1 MHWLIATCRRAG
13 TGKRQNRPGRTSR
26 PLRLELL
33 ETRDMPS
40 AIITTVAG
48 QRAAGFDGNGGPA
61 IKAHLDQPS
70 AVTTDSKGDLYII
83 DDNNNVVRE
92 VTPNGIIKAFAGG
105 AAHPGGSNNNVP
117 ATQAWLSF
125 SDFEAAGG
133 GLAVDNKGDVFI
145 ADPAQSMVYKVT
157 PNGIIHIFAGGGS
170 SITGGGDGG
179 PATQASLLEPYAV
192 DVDSKGDVFIADT
205 GTNTVREV
213 TPNGIIHT
221 VAGMLTN
228 AYPVGGPG
236 GFKGDGGRATLALL
250 NQPTDVAVDG
260 KGDLFIV
267 DSGNDRIREVTPNG
281 IINTIVGNGKVGY
294 TGNGGRATAAEL
306 NLNREG
312 GIAVDPGD
320 DLFIADSGN
329 NVIRKVTSGII
340 TTVAGTVQMGY
351 SGNGGPAAQATLNNP
366 TGVTISSTAVLY
378 FSDTNNNVVRA
389 ISGLPITKAAQ
400 TIAFAPLPVKTYGN
414 GDFALSATASSGLA
428 VTYTATGNATVYLV
442 GGVWKVHITGAGSAI
457 ITAHQAGNKLYNAA
471 ANVSRTLTINK
482 AAQTITFAPLP
493 VKTFGNADFALSA
506 AASSGLAV
514 TYTATGEATVYLAGG
529 VWKVHITGAGSA
541 TITAHQV
548 GNSNYNAA
556 TNVSRTL
563 TINKAA
569 QPIPFALLPVK
580 TYGDADSGLSARA
593 SSDLAVTYTS
603 TDDGTVSLVG
613 SVRKVQ

>member
-1 MHWLIATCRRAG
+1 MHWLVATCRRVG
-13 TGKRQNRPGRTSR
+13 YLQRQNRPGRTSR

-70 AVTTDSKGDLYII
+70 GVTTDSKGDLYII

-105 AAHPGGSNNNVP
+105 AAHPGSNNNVP

-125 SDFEAAGG
+125 GDFEAAGG

-145 ADPAQSMVYKVT
+145 ADPALSMVFKVT
-157 PNGIIHIFAGGGS
+157 PNGIIHTFAGGGN

-179 PATQASLLEPYAV
+179 LATQASLLEPFAV
-192 DVDSKGDVFIADT
+192 AVDSKGDVFIADT

-221 VAGMLTN
+221 LAGMLTN

-250 NQPTDVAVDG
+250 NQPTDLAVDG

-281 IINTIVGNGKVGY
+281 IINTIVGDGKVGY
-294 TGNGGRATAAEL
+294 TGNGGRATTAEL
-306 NLNREG
+306 NFNREG

-329 NVIRKVTSGII
+329 NVIREVTSGII
-340 TTVAGTVQMGY
+340 TTVAGSGQMGY
-351 SGNGGPAAQATLNNP
+351 SGNGGPANQATLDNP

-389 ISGLPITKAAQ
+389 VSGLPITKAAQ
-400 TIAFAPLPVKTYGN
+400 TITFAPLPVKTYGDA
-414 GDFALSATASSGLA
+414 DFALSATASSGLA

-442 GGVWKVHITGAGSAI
+442 GGVWKVHITGAGSAT
-457 ITAHQAGNKLYNAA
+457 ITAHQAGNRLYNAA
-471 ANVSRTLTINK
+471 ANVSRTLTIDK
-482 AAQTITFAPLP
+482 AAQTITFAPPP
-493 VKTFGNADFALSA
+493 VKTYGNADFALSA
-506 AASSGLAV
+506 TASSGLAV
-514 TYTATGEATVYLAGG
+514 TYTATGEATVSLVSG
-529 VWKVHITGAGSA
+529 VWKVHIIGAGSA

-548 GNSNYNAA
+548 GNSDYNAA
-556 TNVSRTL
+556 ANVSRTS
-563 TINKAA
+563 TINKTA
-569 QPIPFALLPVK
+569 QTITFAPLPVK
-580 TYGDADSGLSARA
+580 TYGYADAGTTIEKLNCRNFVVNSDFMGDA
-593 SSDLAVTYTS
+593 SS
-603 TDDGTVSLVG
+603 
-613 SVRKVQ
+613 